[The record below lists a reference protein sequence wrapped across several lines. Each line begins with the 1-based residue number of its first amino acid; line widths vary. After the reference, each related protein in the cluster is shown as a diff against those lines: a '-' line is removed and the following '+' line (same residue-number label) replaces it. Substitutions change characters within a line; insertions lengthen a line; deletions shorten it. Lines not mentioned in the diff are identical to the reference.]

1 MGAYL
6 PLSQFVQEPSSEA
19 YWPSL
24 HELQLVWSV
33 LGAAPVPQVAHS
45 VRPKAS
51 LNLPLGQGA
60 QAVDAS
66 MSTWYVAGGQSR

>member
-1 MGAYL
+1 M
-6 PLSQFVQEPSSEA
+6 PLSHFVHVPFNA
-19 YWPSL
+19 YSPSL
-24 HELQLVWSV
+24 HDVQLVWSP
-33 LGAAPVPQVAHS
+33 LGVAPAPQVAHS

-60 QAVDAS
+60 QAVDES